1 MAELKDRLR
10 EALEMR
16 KMRPVD
22 LSGRAGVPK
31 GAISYYLAGKSQP
44 KADRLYQ
51 IGKALDVNEAWLM
64 GYDVSP
70 ERTDEQKKSDVA
82 VDITRR
88 LGSDRDFLNVVKRNM
103 SDVEFFE
110 LSKMLY
116 NLDADQLASVKNLLG
131 ALSK

>member
-16 KMRPVD
+16 NMRPVD
-22 LSGRAGVPK
+22 LSEKTGVPK

-64 GYDVSP
+64 GYDVP
-70 ERTDEQKKSDVA
+70 AERTDEQKKSDVA

-88 LGSDRDFLNVVKRNM
+88 LGADRDFLNIVKRNL
-103 SDVEFFE
+103 SDPEYFE
-110 LSKMLY
+110 LSKLLY
-116 NLDADQLASVKNLLG
+116 TLDADQLASVRNMLG
-131 ALSK
+131 AFTK